1 MRGLCHCMATA
12 ESTVWGVPS
21 HAFTIA
27 RGVQVWYCSADCQ
40 RVHWKEGGHKKSCK
54 ELQQAAPTKV
64 GATRASTTKQ
74 AATTFREAVKISE
87 RGRNPWAAS
96 PVPPNTGNG
105 GSCIICLESSPP
117 AIQSGC
123 GCRGDA
129 GLAHIKC
136 RVQAAEHKQKST
148 GDLSGW
154 EACSTCGISFTAPM
168 SLGLAEELYRRT
180 KGRPEKVNEWKAA
193 TMIFSNALLTVTK

>member
-1 MRGLCHCMATA
+1 MRGL
-12 ESTVWGVPS
+12 TVSYSELPLSASRDSLWALRGAIPHMHS
-21 HAFTIA
+21 QIIA
-27 RGVQVWYCSADCQ
+27 RDVQAWYCSADCQ

-54 ELQQAAPTKV
+54 ELQQALPTKV
-64 GATRASTTKQ
+64 GATRASTTIQ
-74 AATTFREAVKISE
+74 APTTFREAVKISE
-87 RGRNPWAAS
+87 RGRINPWAAS
-96 PVPPNTGNG
+96 PIPPNTGNG
-105 GSCIICLESSPP
+105 GSCIICLQSRPP

-154 EACSTCGISFTAPM
+154 ETCSTCGISFTARCRWGWQR
-168 SLGLAEELYRRT
+168 SCSAAQRVGAIKST
-180 KGRPEKVNEWKAA
+180 SGGR
-193 TMIFSNALLTVTK
+193 LR